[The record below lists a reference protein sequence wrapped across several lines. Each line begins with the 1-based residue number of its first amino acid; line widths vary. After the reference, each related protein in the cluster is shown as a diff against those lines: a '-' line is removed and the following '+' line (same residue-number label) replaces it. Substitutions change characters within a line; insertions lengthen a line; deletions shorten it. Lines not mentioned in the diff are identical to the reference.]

1 MTNYATT
8 PEGVSI
14 LFGRFLVVL
23 LGAFPADLV
32 LSEGGQ
38 KVAIISAL
46 LASAVHYLFSF
57 IHCATPRA
65 TSFILARSSPSD
77 SFR

>member
-14 LFGRFLVVL
+14 LFGRLLVIL

-38 KVAIISAL
+38 KVAIVSAL
-46 LASAVHYLFSF
+46 LAGAVH
-57 IHCATPRA
+57 
-65 TSFILARSSPSD
+65 
-77 SFR
+77 